1 MKAVHFTRHGNPPDV
16 VEVVDLETGAPAE
29 DEAVIAVEATPV
41 NPADLLR
48 ISGGYGAPTP
58 LPAVPGAEGVGRVVE
73 VGSAVTGIE
82 PGQRVLLPLGGGAW
96 RQQMRARAAS
106 LVPVPEEADPLQL
119 AMAMVNPPTAY
130 LMLTSFV
137 ELREGDWVVQNAANS
152 AVGRHLIRLAKRR
165 GLKTVNVV
173 RREGLAASLKK
184 LGADVVIGDGP
195 DLGQRI
201 AAETGN
207 ADIALALDAVGGEA
221 TERLAGALAEGGTV
235 VNYGLLSGEPCRIP
249 AALTVFK
256 DIRLRGFWLV
266 RWLRQAS
273 REDRAALYGELVGL
287 IMNRTLHTEV
297 EATYPL
303 ARVKE
308 ALGHALAGGRSG
320 KILLLPAEA
329 EPR

>member
-1 MKAVHFTRHGNPPDV
+1 MKAVQFKRHGNPPDV
-16 VEVVDLETGAPAE
+16 VEIVDLETGAPAE

-48 ISGGYGAPTP
+48 ISGVYGAPTP

-73 VGSAVTGIE
+73 VGSGVANVRV
-82 PGQRVLLPLGGGAW
+82 GQRVLLPLGRGAW
-96 RQQMRARAAS
+96 RQQMRAKAAP

-119 AMAMVNPPTAY
+119 AMAVVNPPTAY
-130 LMLTSFV
+130 LLLTDFV
-137 ELREGDWVVQNAANS
+137 EFGQGDWVIQNAANS
-152 AVGRHLIRLAKRR
+152 AVGRHLIRLAKLR

-173 RREGLAASLKK
+173 RRDGLEASLKE
-184 LGADVVIGDGP
+184 LGADVVITDGP
-195 DLGQRI
+195 ELGQRS

-207 ADIALALDAVGGEA
+207 GDIALALDAVGGDA
-221 TERLAGALAEGGTV
+221 TQRLAGCLGEGGTV

-266 RWLRQAS
+266 RWLRGAS
-273 REDRAALYGELVGL
+273 REQREALYGKLNGLVTDG
-287 IMNRTLHTEV
+287 TLRAEV

-303 ARVKE
+303 AEVKE
-308 ALGHALAGGRSG
+308 ALRHALAGGRSG
-320 KILLLPAEA
+320 KILLLPVED
-329 EPR
+329 